1 MAEKGQNYICIRR
14 LPMKYKEDEF
24 KKKANQNTLLMWT
37 ILNVVLT
44 VLYIIEMFKGGRTP
58 QYLVIFLSICWIPYI
73 VGLLVLKFRNF
84 SSPFFCEIVANGYGL
99 LFLFVLMT
107 TKTTVTYGYIF
118 PVASLLI
125 LYKKRGMMLRL
136 GILNI
141 LIILA
146 YLIKTGLTT
155 GFTAHSITDAEIQ
168 IGVTV
173 LCYLAYDLAIKHM
186 TKAEN
191 AMLGSVKADLDR
203 VVHTVEQVKVASHSI
218 VDGVTVVSEL
228 SDENKESADIVVNSM
243 EQLNQNNGV
252 LKEKTDSSLDM
263 TNEINIQ
270 VQNVAAMIQ
279 EMVTLVDES
288 VTDAETSSRQL
299 SDVVQSTNEMAALSA
314 EVEQILGDFRNEF
327 NMVKSE
333 TGTIEKISGQ
343 TNLLALNA
351 SIEAA
356 RAGEAGKGFA
366 VVADEIRDL
375 STGTKNSSTSIMNA
389 LAHLEETADRMTE
402 SITRT
407 LQLINTTLE
416 KISQVD
422 TSVARIT
429 TDATKL
435 GGNVQIID
443 SAMQEVEASNKNM
456 VSNMNQ
462 ISEVMNLMTS
472 SITEADENTRIMRN
486 KYAETSS
493 NVMNINMIVGQ
504 LIEKLGDG
512 GFMTTE
518 DIKPGMYLTL
528 EEVQGTDTKEYSER
542 IIAVDGEKI
551 TVRNLRGTP
560 AISKA
565 ATYHVTIIVDNGIY
579 QWNNIKITD
588 NKNDTFTLVV
598 NGNPKVFNRRKYP
611 RIRLEHSCTL
621 FLDGWDRPILGKMV
635 NISAGGF
642 AFSSTA
648 KELAAS
654 KNKKLRIQIESF
666 DVLHGREL
674 EASIIRVTDND
685 GTYIVGCRMFDD
697 SPEIYRYVDERLKQS
712 L

>member
-1 MAEKGQNYICIRR
+1 ME
-14 LPMKYKEDEF
+14 YKEDEF

-37 ILNVVLT
+37 ILNAVLT
-44 VLYIIEMFKGGRTP
+44 ILYIIEIFKGGRTP
-58 QYLVIFLSICWIPYI
+58 QYLAVFLSICWLPYI
-73 VGLLVLKFRNF
+73 AGLLLLKLKSF

-125 LYKKRGMMLRL
+125 LYKKRSMMLRL

-141 LIILA
+141 FIILA
-146 YLIKTGLTT
+146 YLIRTGLTT

-173 LCYLAYDLAIKHM
+173 LCYLAYDLAIRHM
-186 TKAEN
+186 SKTEN
-191 AMLGSVKADLDR
+191 SMLGSVRADLDR
-203 VVHTVEQVKVASHSI
+203 VVHTVEQVKEASHSI

-252 LKEKTDSSLDM
+252 LREKTDSSLEM
-263 TNEINIQ
+263 TNKINIQ
-270 VQNVAAMIQ
+270 VQNVATLIQ

-288 VTDAETSSRQL
+288 VSDAETSSRQL

-327 NMVKSE
+327 NMVKAE

-375 STGTKNSSTSIMNA
+375 STGTKNSSTSIMTA

-402 SITRT
+402 SITQT

-435 GGNVQIID
+435 GGNVQVID
-443 SAMQEVEASNKNM
+443 SAMQEVETSNRNM

-462 ISEVMNLMTS
+462 ISEVMHLMTS
-472 SITEADENTRIMRN
+472 SITEADENTRIMRS

-518 DIKPGMYLTL
+518 DVKPGMYLTL

-542 IIAVDGEKI
+542 VVAVDGNRI
-551 TVRNLRGTP
+551 TVKSLRGTP
-560 AISKA
+560 VISKTA
-565 ATYHVTIIVDNGIY
+565 AYHVTIIVDNGIY
-579 QWNNIKITD
+579 RWSNIKVTD
-588 NKNDTFTLVV
+588 NKNGTYTLVV
-598 NGNPKVFNRRKYP
+598 DGNPKVFNRRKYP

-621 FLDGWDRPILGKMV
+621 FLDGGDRPISGKMV

-648 KELAAS
+648 KELAKS

-666 DVLHGREL
+666 DVLHDREL

-697 SPEIYRYVDERLKQS
+697 SPEIYHYVDEHLKQS

>member
-1 MAEKGQNYICIRR
+1 MAEKGKNYICIRR

-73 VGLLVLKFRNF
+73 AGLLILKFRSF

-136 GILNI
+136 GIMNI

-435 GGNVQIID
+435 GGNVQVID
-443 SAMQEVEASNKNM
+443 SAIQEVETSNKNM

-472 SITEADENTRIMRN
+472 SITEADENTRIMRS

-621 FLDGWDRPILGKMV
+621 FLDGLDRPILGKMV

-648 KELAAS
+648 KELATS

-666 DVLHGREL
+666 DVLHDREL

>member
-1 MAEKGQNYICIRR
+1 
-14 LPMKYKEDEF
+14 MKYKEDEF

-73 VGLLVLKFRNF
+73 AGLLVLKFRSF
-84 SSPFFCEIVANGYGL
+84 SSPFFCEIVADGYGL

-270 VQNVAAMIQ
+270 VRNVAAMIQ

-435 GGNVQIID
+435 GGNVQVID

-472 SITEADENTRIMRN
+472 SITEADENTRIMRS

-621 FLDGWDRPILGKMV
+621 FLDGSDRPILGKMV

-648 KELAAS
+648 KELATS

>member
-1 MAEKGQNYICIRR
+1 MK
-14 LPMKYKEDEF
+14 LKYKEDEF

-73 VGLLVLKFRNF
+73 AGLLILKFRSF

-136 GILNI
+136 GIMNI

-407 LQLINTTLE
+407 LQLINTTLG

-435 GGNVQIID
+435 GGNVQVID
-443 SAMQEVEASNKNM
+443 SAIQEVETSNKNM

-472 SITEADENTRIMRN
+472 SITEADENTRIMRS

-621 FLDGWDRPILGKMV
+621 FLDGLDRPILGKMV

-648 KELAAS
+648 KELATS

-666 DVLHGREL
+666 DVLHDREL

>member
-1 MAEKGQNYICIRR
+1 
-14 LPMKYKEDEF
+14 MKYKEDEF

-73 VGLLVLKFRNF
+73 AGLLVLKFRSF

-191 AMLGSVKADLDR
+191 TMLDSVKADLDR

-270 VQNVAAMIQ
+270 VRNVAAMIQ

-435 GGNVQIID
+435 GGNVQVID

-462 ISEVMNLMTS
+462 INEVMNLMTS
-472 SITEADENTRIMRN
+472 SITEADENTRIMRS

-565 ATYHVTIIVDNGIY
+565 AAYHVTIIVDNGIY

-621 FLDGWDRPILGKMV
+621 FLDGSDRPILGKMV
-635 NISAGGF
+635 NISVGGF

-648 KELAAS
+648 KELATS